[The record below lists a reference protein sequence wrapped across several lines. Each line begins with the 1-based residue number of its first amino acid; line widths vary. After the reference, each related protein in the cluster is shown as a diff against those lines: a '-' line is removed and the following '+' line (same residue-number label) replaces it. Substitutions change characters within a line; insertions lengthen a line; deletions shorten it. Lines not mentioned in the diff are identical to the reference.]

1 MSALKARIF
10 KTVNDYELHVEA
22 ETSATATSAMQILE
36 DYANGKALTS
46 QAHADPRGATPAK
59 AEVSEEDNPKAR
71 RYYLWNPKSER
82 AHEVRSQTKLKEAL
96 AEGCERISAE
106 QYKEWV
112 KERGKVDHS
121 KEQNDNVRHTGEQ
134 AEPAEDDPFEDTE
147 VAAEET
153 ALETPPADDPDEWGE
168 SEAASTE
175 HTLDDVRKAV
185 GPLGREKGVA
195 LLKSIAGVQKMS
207 DVPPEKYGALIEAA
221 QDA

>member
-1 MSALKARIF
+1 MSALRAHIR
-10 KTVNDYELHVEA
+10 KTVNDYDLTVEA
-22 ETSATATSAMQILE
+22 ETSATATAAMQILE

-46 QAHADPRGATPAK
+46 QAHADRLGASPAK
-59 AEVSEEDNPKAR
+59 AEVTEADTAPEGNTKGR
-71 RYYLWNPKSER
+71 RYYVWNPSSQR
-82 AHEVRSQTKLKEAL
+82 AHEVRSHGELKECL
-96 AEGCERISAE
+96 ENGHERISAE
-106 QYKEWV
+106 AYKKWC
-112 KERGKVDHS
+112 KEHRKVDHS
-121 KEQNDNVRHTGEQ
+121 KDPNDNVRHTGEQ
-134 AEPAEDDPFEDTE
+134 AEPAEEDPFEE
-147 VAAEET
+147 EAAVE
-153 ALETPPADDPDEWGE
+153 PPADDPDEWGE